1 MFNFEEFA
9 ISVHHLRLRCIVYN
23 DGENHEVAP
32 MVYVRVLSRNK
43 VGLARRDGQ
52 TLSQKINLRN
62 TDGDVLLN
70 HGDMLSL
77 TPAISVLFSTSF
89 PEIECFSGLT
99 SIQRAEVQYFHDSY
113 HISNRAIGSGGQS
126 KVFCA
131 TECSTQHQVACKVV
145 PTNHHQ
151 REIEDGQHIN
161 AFVSKPDLI
170 SIRRH
175 DAECQQ
181 RQRAKLRRE
190 VDILARLDHPNIISL
205 HRAFFCTDNLYI
217 FQELITGGDL
227 LSYLDRQGPLG
238 EAHSASIVQQLLGAV
253 EYLHCNG
260 VVHRDIKPE
269 NVLMTSWKDG
279 CRIILSDFGQ
289 ARLIGSSSAP
299 QSSKVC
305 RMQSLIGT
313 TGYVAP

>member
-1 MFNFEEFA
+1 
-9 ISVHHLRLRCIVYN
+9 VYN

-32 MVYVRVLSRNK
+32 MIYVRVLSRNK
-43 VGLARRDGQ
+43 VGLVRRDGGNF
-52 TLSQKINLRN
+52 SPKIALRN

-77 TPAISVLFSTSF
+77 TPAVSVLFSTSF
-89 PEIECFSGLT
+89 QEVERFSGLDNV
-99 SIQRAEVQYFHDSY
+99 QREEVQYFNSSY

-131 TECSTQHQVACKVV
+131 TECSTQHQVACKIV
-145 PTNHHQ
+145 PTNNQ
-151 REIEDGQHIN
+151 RHEIKVEQHRK
-161 AFVSKPDLI
+161 ASVSRQDLV
-170 SIRRH
+170 SARQQNGER
-175 DAECQQ
+175 QQ
-181 RQRAKLRRE
+181 RKRAKSKRE
-190 VDILARLDHPNIISL
+190 VDILAQLDHPNIISL
-205 HRAFFCTDNLYI
+205 RKAFFCTDNLYI

-238 EAHSASIVQQLLGAV
+238 EAHSASIVQQLLRAV

-289 ARLIGSSSAP
+289 ARMLGSSSAHK
-299 QSSKVC
+299 SSKVC